1 MEKIRTSGTNQVPL
15 SSGVHTTDNG
25 GFSPPKNV
33 IMYYCE
39 NCHIRL
45 ITREEFDIHLF
56 GLCKRGS
63 FEGGYLSSM
72 EYFRKED
79 KNHAISNVSKDGS
92 GQIPETVLN

>member
-1 MEKIRTSGTNQVPL
+1 
-15 SSGVHTTDNG
+15 
-25 GFSPPKNV
+25 
-33 IMYYCE
+33 MYYCE